1 MQSIFLADR
10 GWVGWKRTPEREA
23 VEILFEFD
31 AVREFHAVHV
41 FANNQFTRDVA
52 VFKSVSVAFS
62 VGGEIFSGDPVVNA
76 PLEDAI
82 FEEPRNVTAKL
93 HRRIGKFVRV
103 RMEFAS
109 KWIMISEVAFDSSV
123 ARGNYT
129 AESEEEDVEEAVT
142 AEAPML
148 KDQGRY
154 SVLS

>member
-1 MQSIFLADR
+1 
-10 GWVGWKRTPEREA
+10 
-23 VEILFEFD
+23 
-31 AVREFHAVHV
+31 
-41 FANNQFTRDVA
+41 
-52 VFKSVSVAFS
+52 
-62 VGGEIFSGDPVVNA
+62 
-76 PLEDAI
+76 
-82 FEEPRNVTAKL
+82 
-93 HRRIGKFVRV
+93 
-103 RMEFAS
+103 MEFAS